1 MTIIILL
8 ILVGFFLLFLEFFV
22 FPGVTVAGIAG
33 IISVGTAVYIGY
45 SNYGTSTGN
54 IILALTLFAFIIT
67 LAVALRS
74 KTWNKLSLNTAI
86 TGNVETVSEALIHT
100 GDKGIAIT
108 RLNPIGK
115 ALVNNQEVEA
125 HCPGKF
131 VDAKTPLEVVKVFKT
146 YIIVKPLN

>member
-8 ILVGFFLLFLEFFV
+8 ILVGFFLLILEFFV
-22 FPGVTVAGIAG
+22 FPGITVAGIAG
-33 IISVGTAVYIGY
+33 IITVGTAVYIGY

-67 LAVALRS
+67 LTVALRS
-74 KTWNKLSLNTAI
+74 KTWNKLSLDTAI
-86 TGNVETVSEALIHT
+86 TSNVETVSQTLIHV
-100 GDKGIAIT
+100 GDKGIATT
-108 RLNPIGK
+108 RLNPTGK

-131 VDAKTPLEVVKVFKT
+131 VDAKSPLEVVKVFKT
-146 YIIVKPLN
+146 HIIVKQIN